1 MLSDDRGTI
10 WSAGG
15 AFLTMFTKTGATD
28 PASEFV
34 ASLTP

>member
-1 MLSDDRGTI
+1 MVRVHLRRVLLLF
-10 WSAGG
+10 AL
-15 AFLTMFTKTGATD
+15 FLTIFTKTEATD